1 MHYFIVF
8 SFIALILIPTSNGFA
23 YSDYITNFVEVKKEH
38 WPNAPLPHFMCGQ
51 IEQESGWRKNAKLST
66 KRELGRGL
74 AQITIAY
81 DKTGR
86 ERFNTYKDAIKMKE
100 LKNWDYKNDPYNV
113 DYQLTYLIL
122 KDKANYS
129 QLENLF
135 MSPVD
140 TWAATLV
147 AYNAGM
153 GTVIKRRNKA
163 KLEGKNYDKWF
174 GGLDSIRIKGE
185 SSILYGRSLGSM
197 RNEYPDI
204 IINKRSWKY
213 VDVCR

>member
-100 LKNWDYKNDPYNV
+100 LKNWDYKNDPSTSTTKV
-113 DYQLTYLIL
+113 IGSLLL
-122 KDKANYS
+122 
-129 QLENLF
+129 NL
-135 MSPVD
+135 
-140 TWAATLV
+140 
-147 AYNAGM
+147 
-153 GTVIKRRNKA
+153 
-163 KLEGKNYDKWF
+163 
-174 GGLDSIRIKGE
+174 
-185 SSILYGRSLGSM
+185 
-197 RNEYPDI
+197 
-204 IINKRSWKY
+204 
-213 VDVCR
+213 